1 MTKPLAGMYAA
12 LMTGL
17 TDDGDFDPVRQS
29 ALTAYVLRQG
39 LTGLYVGGSSGE
51 SGLLESDA
59 LLAQQAVVAKDAKGS
74 GAVMIAHVGVPS
86 LSASIALA
94 KQAAKLGYHGLSA
107 LPPHSYPFGDGEI
120 LAYYKALAAA
130 TDLPL
135 IVYEVPIRTGRPLPL
150 ELLVDLLDL
159 PNVAGIKFTSTDLF
173 KLSMLRAKRPD
184 STYFFGFDEI
194 YLAGGALG
202 ADGGIGTTY
211 NILGRLYAAL
221 NTSIRAGDLPRAQE
235 LQAVSAE
242 FVTGLL
248 DVGVLPGMKSA
259 LRACGIE
266 CGPTRA
272 PMIARIPDADAKMA
286 ELVGR
291 KAIREWLV

>member
-17 TDDGDFDPVRQS
+17 TDQGDFDADRQS
-29 ALTAYVLRQG
+29 ALNAYVLRQG
-39 LTGLYVGGSSGE
+39 LSGLYVGGSSGE

-59 LLAQQAVVAKDAKGS
+59 LLEQQIIVARDAAGSDAVL
-74 GAVMIAHVGVPS
+74 IAHVGMPS
-86 LSASIALA
+86 LAASIALA
-94 KQAAKLGYHGLSA
+94 KQAASLGYQGLSA
-107 LPPHSYPFGDGEI
+107 LPPHSYPFSDAEI

-150 ELLVDLLDL
+150 ELLVDILDL

-173 KLSMLRAKRPD
+173 KLTMLRRSRAQ

-221 NTSIRAGDLPRAQE
+221 NEAIASGNWSYAQE
-235 LQAVSAE
+235 LQAISAE
-242 FVTGLL
+242 FVMGLL

-259 LRACGIE
+259 LRAAGIE

-272 PMIARIPDADAKMA
+272 PMHARTPEVDVKMA
-286 ELVGR
+286 ELIARPG
-291 KAIREWLV
+291 IRDWLA

>member
-1 MTKPLAGMYAA
+1 MPKLLSGMHAA
-12 LMTGL
+12 LMSAF
-17 TDDGDFDPVRQS
+17 DDAGEFSPARQS
-29 ALTAYVLRQG
+29 ALNAYVLRQG
-39 LTGLYVGGSSGE
+39 LTGLYVGGSSAE
-51 SGLLESDA
+51 SGLLDTAA
-59 LLAQQAVVAKDAKGS
+59 LLEQQAVVAHDAKGS
-74 GAVMIAHVGVPS
+74 GATLIAHVGVP
-86 LSASIALA
+86 ALA
-94 KQAAKLGYHGLSA
+94 DSIRLARNAARLGYHGLSA
-107 LPPHSYPFGDGEI
+107 LPPHSYPFSDGEI
-120 LAYYKALAAA
+120 LGYYKALAAA

-173 KLSMLRAKRPD
+173 KLTMLQAKRPG

-194 YLAGGALG
+194 YLSAAALG
-202 ADGGIGTTY
+202 TDGGIGTTY

-221 NTSIRAGDLPRAQE
+221 HAAVGARDLDRARA

-248 DVGVLPGMKSA
+248 DVGVLPGMKAA
-259 LRACGIE
+259 LRACGID

-272 PMIARIPDADAKMA
+272 PLAPRTADAEARMA
-286 ELVGR
+286 ELVAR
-291 KAIREWLV
+291 PAIRDWLA